1 MKQKNNENKVP
12 HGFTS
17 LGELENEFQRTLL
30 EKMPIQPTEP
40 GNFFT
45 ALFKQFFSKVEPKK
59 IFAVIT
65 IDNDIFQ
72 DFLDVTNGHSGL
84 TPKLLIAPPTL
95 PYDYDFIILDLDSFR
110 EIETAIDYLLG
121 FRKTWP
127 SVPVILATLNRRFKH
142 DSSGK
147 LHICDAVIE
156 KPITRQGFSEA
167 LTEAESNNFI
177 WLQRF

>member
-110 EIETAIDYLLG
+110 EIETLG
-121 FRKTWP
+121 SNFKCNTRSPQGIGCCDGQTKQAPQQRGTWRDFR
-127 SVPVILATLNRRFKH
+127 R
-142 DSSGK
+142 
-147 LHICDAVIE
+147 
-156 KPITRQGFSEA
+156 
-167 LTEAESNNFI
+167 AE
-177 WLQRF
+177 